1 MRCIPLV
8 LRAGLLT
15 GLLSGLPALAQEAV
29 APVVAASAWTHK
41 LTGDV
46 TANQVALKDWSQ
58 GGDDSFSWGY
68 SLNGTSERVA
78 GTRSWVTGYKFAF
91 GQNKLGDQAIRKV
104 VDKLEIETVL
114 SWSSGRLLD
123 PYVKATMKT
132 QAFRGYQYTEDVRT
146 AVASFFDPA
155 YLTQSAGVGYQ
166 PIEQA
171 TTRFGLAVRE
181 IVTRDFNS
189 YADDDGTAKIE
200 KVRTD
205 GGLESV
211 TDAQWQMADNIQLT
225 SKLAIFVPLTEAGD
239 TSIGN
244 DATLTVSLS
253 EYITLNVN
261 LEIVKDPTASDD
273 VQMKQTTALGLRY
286 NLF

>member
-1 MRCIPLV
+1 MTRSTPRWLPFIML
-8 LRAGLLT
+8 AA
-15 GLLSGLPALAQEAV
+15 LPAMAQEAA
-29 APVVAASAWTHK
+29 APDSVVSAWTHK
-41 LTGDV
+41 LVGDV

-68 SLNGTSERVA
+68 SLNGTSAR
-78 GTRSWVTGYKFAF
+78 TRGAMTWATGYKLAF

-104 VDKLEIETVL
+104 VDKLEIETAL

-123 PYVKATMKT
+123 PYLKATLKT
-132 QAFRGYQYTEDVRT
+132 QAFRGHKYTEDVRV
-146 AVASFFDPA
+146 AVADFFDPA

-171 TTRFGLAVRE
+171 TTRLGLAVRE
-181 IVTRDFNS
+181 IVTRDFNA
-189 YADDDGTAKIE
+189 YADDDGTTKIE

-211 TDAQWQMADNIQLT
+211 TDAKWQMADNIQLT
-225 SKLAIFVPLTEAGD
+225 SKLEIFVPLTELGD

-244 DATLTVSLS
+244 DATLTVELS
-253 EYITLNVN
+253 QYITLNVN
-261 LEIVKDPTASDD
+261 LEIIKDPTASDD
-273 VQMKQTTALGLRY
+273 VQLKQTTALGLRY